1 MPGFVLLMVIG
12 AAAGVLATRLM
23 RMDLDLPTAMVVGV
37 LGALAGGVVLRLIVT
52 VGGWAI
58 TFALAVLG
66 SMALLWIW
74 QQIRR

>member
-58 TFALAVLG
+58 TFVLAVLG
-66 SMALLWIW
+66 AMALLWLW
-74 QQIRR
+74 QQVRR